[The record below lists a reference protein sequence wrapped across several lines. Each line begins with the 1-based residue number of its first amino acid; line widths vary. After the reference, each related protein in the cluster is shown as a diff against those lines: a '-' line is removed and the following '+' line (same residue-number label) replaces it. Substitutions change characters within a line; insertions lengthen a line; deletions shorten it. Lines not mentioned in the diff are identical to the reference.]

1 MTQIVVFGYGL
12 VGHTCLKA
20 LIEAKENIVGVFT
33 HPDSPGEPQWFP
45 SVAQLAKDHGI
56 PVIATEDPKD
66 PQVLPTLQ
74 NMHPDLIFSFFYRKM
89 IPEIILDIPPLGSF
103 NMHGSFL
110 PRFRGRAPINWVLV
124 HGETETGAT
133 LHHMVK
139 SADAGAIVDQEAVAI
154 TPTDTAFELTHKVAN
169 AAVHVLLRQLPDLKE
184 GRAPSL
190 PQDNAKATYFGGRS
204 AKDSRIDWHQS
215 AWQIHN
221 LIRAVPYPYF
231 PPAFTEFKGKKLEIR
246 ANRLPDGT
254 KLENPVQPGQ
264 VVAKGEDWI
273 RVACGDGQEYLDITA
288 MSLPLVNVAIGYV
301 LGEEESK

>member
-1 MTQIVVFGYGL
+1 MTKIAVFGYGL

-20 LIEAKENIVGVFT
+20 LINAQETIVGVFT
-33 HPDSPGEPQWFP
+33 HPDAPDEPQWFP

-66 PQVLPTLQ
+66 PQVLATLQ
-74 NMHPDLIFSFFYRKM
+74 DMQPDLVFSFFYRKM
-89 IPEIILDIPPLGSF
+89 IPKVILDIPRLGSF

-124 HGETETGAT
+124 HGETVTGAT

-139 SADAGAIVDQEAVAI
+139 SADAGAIVDQEAIAI
-154 TPTDTAFELTHKVAN
+154 DPTDTAFNLTHKVGD
-169 AAVHVLLRQLPDLKE
+169 AAVRVLLRQLSALKE

-190 PQDNAKATYFGGRS
+190 PQNEAEATYFGGRS
-204 AKDSRIDWHQS
+204 AKDSRIDWRQS

-231 PPAFTEFKGKKLEIR
+231 PPAFTEYKGEKLEVR
-246 ANRLPDGT
+246 ANRLPEG
-254 KLENPVQPGQ
+254 KLLDMAVKPGQ
-264 VVAKGEDWI
+264 VIAKGEDWI
-273 RVACGDGQEYLDITA
+273 RVSCGDGRDFLDITTLSRPTA
-288 MSLPLVNVAIGYV
+288 EVTIGDI
-301 LGEEESK
+301 LG